1 MTTSSRASGMVPAL
15 WDAHDVLGRI
25 LARYDESA
33 GSQGSPLGRMSDAK
47 ELRII
52 ANDLRDFA
60 QAVERG

>member
-1 MTTSSRASGMVPAL
+1 MTNTKATGMVPAL
-15 WDAHDVLGRI
+15 WDAHRVLGHI
-25 LARYDESA
+25 LARYDES
-33 GSQGSPLGRMSDAK
+33 GSPQTSPVGRHSDAK